1 MREIKD
7 FIPPKLWPFLL
18 LLLSG
23 CGFHLK
29 GYQQA
34 ASPVLEGLYVVGG
47 EQRDSLAGSLDLNLR
62 TGGVKL
68 AADEETARAR
78 VEITSERLS
87 SRVLA
92 VDAGGKALDSE
103 FRLVAGF
110 RLTLASGG
118 DPHSDS
124 LELVRLLSYSGTDEL
139 GRRNEAALLA
149 GDLRNEMA
157 NLIIRRLE
165 SLLKQP

>member
-78 VEITSERLS
+78 VETCWPASKSAWLVCWYAGVGAAHSGAAS
-87 SRVLA
+87 SSSGRASRCRV
-92 VDAGGKALDSE
+92 
-103 FRLVAGF
+103 RT
-110 RLTLASGG
+110 R
-118 DPHSDS
+118 
-124 LELVRLLSYSGTDEL
+124 
-139 GRRNEAALLA
+139 
-149 GDLRNEMA
+149 
-157 NLIIRRLE
+157 
-165 SLLKQP
+165 